1 MRQHVSLPFNSA
13 HLAYTLGISTK
24 TDLIDQKRNIV
35 NILPGFLTV
44 IKVIPQ
50 LISTT
55 NSFDKMAIST
65 RNCKLSNEI
74 EGLKL
79 LNSYSKVGCE
89 FECAVKKA
97 VSVCKCMPWFYTNNF
112 TDTPICNSFSG
123 YCFEHF
129 ISNETNY
136 KQCPNLCKEDCRGIP
151 MTVVTNYVPI
161 NAVDFCK
168 EGSFFKKQLTHSYRQ
183 HFAFENYKTL
193 VTGDGQI
200 PDLQASMANGSLCLW
215 FIEKFVGMV
224 SVESPTNTVTKS
236 AREPRVTFI
245 DQLGTIGGTLG
256 LFTGMSVLSMIEV
269 AFFIVAFFRSC
280 FKIEAKDLKDAVR
293 VTIHRIGK
301 NGVRISD
308 YKVQNT
314 QSDEFVSDCS
324 RDELKARVKQLEVE
338 YDKMLK
344 QQDKE
349 NNDLKHLLMLL
360 LPPDKKQ
367 VVQEHF
373 DQKAKCALK
382 RNSSIDY
389 NFLSQD
395 EKEISPEDLIE
406 DKVNI

>member
-1 MRQHVSLPFNSA
+1 
-13 HLAYTLGISTK
+13 
-24 TDLIDQKRNIV
+24 
-35 NILPGFLTV
+35 
-44 IKVIPQ
+44 
-50 LISTT
+50 
-55 NSFDKMAIST
+55 
-65 RNCKLSNEI
+65 
-74 EGLKL
+74 
-79 LNSYSKVGCE
+79 
-89 FECAVKKA
+89 
-97 VSVCKCMPWFYTNNF
+97 
-112 TDTPICNSFSG
+112 
-123 YCFEHF
+123 
-129 ISNETNY
+129 
-136 KQCPNLCKEDCRGIP
+136 

-168 EGSFFKKQLTHSYRQ
+168 EGSFFKKQLTRSYRQ

-193 VTGDGQI
+193 ITGDGQI

-280 FKIEAKDLKDAVR
+280 FKIETKDLKDAVR
-293 VTIHRIGK
+293 VTIRRIGN
-301 NGVRISD
+301 NGGRISD
-308 YKVQNT
+308 DEIRNT
-314 QSDEFVSDCS
+314 ESDEFVSNCPS
-324 RDELKARVKQLEVE
+324 DELKGRVKQLEEE
-338 YDKMLK
+338 YDKILK

-349 NNDLKHLLMLL
+349 INDLKHLLMLL

-382 RNSSIDY
+382 RNSSINY
-389 NFLSQD
+389 NFLSHDDKQ
-395 EKEISPEDLIE
+395 INLEDLNE